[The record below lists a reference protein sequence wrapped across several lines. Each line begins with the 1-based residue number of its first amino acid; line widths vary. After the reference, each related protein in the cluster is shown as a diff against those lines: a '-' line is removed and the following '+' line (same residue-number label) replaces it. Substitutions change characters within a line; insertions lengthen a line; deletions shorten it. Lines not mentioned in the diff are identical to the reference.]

1 MSSSIPKIVLFGGTG
16 FVGGQVLYT
25 LLTGDFSLGE
35 AEIVVITSSESKHR
49 QIDSWA
55 SKLGSK
61 LQGRSLSVIVAQRGG
76 GKDGNAWYEASEKI
90 SSDADLVLQAAT
102 SDDLKLT
109 KAINKGLISAQKSG
123 KRGAL
128 IHLSGTQLIETL
140 AGGNAEPKARQYD
153 DSDRDAI
160 VNISDEAAHRHIDLE
175 IGHVIA
181 RGELPGAIVCPTLV
195 WGQGQGPDL
204 RVSTQ
209 IPDLVKKALYNGH
222 AVHVGAGT
230 NSWTSVHVSDV
241 SSLILLLS
249 ASLLSPT
256 SSGKASKQKV
266 AGGEQLFESFYFA
279 STPKLHLFKDLASVI
294 GKTLHAQGLISSSQP
309 TSLPC
314 PAHNPNEKG
323 VRIED
328 AARSAADEEQDK
340 RTPIWPTRT
349 NVDCI
354 ASRAEREVSWKPT
367 KHLDE
372 EGLVADVKFYVE
384 QWRADGTLKQLQ
396 RA

>member
-1 MSSSIPKIVLFGGTG
+1 MSSIPKIVLFGGTG

-49 QIDSWA
+49 LIDSWA
-55 SKLGSK
+55 SKLGCK
-61 LQGRSLSVIVAQRGG
+61 LQGRSLS
-76 GKDGNAWYEASEKI
+76 
-90 SSDADLVLQAAT
+90 AAT

-160 VNISDEAAHRHIDLE
+160 VDISDEAAHRLIDLE
-175 IGHVIA
+175 IGHAIA

-204 RVSTQ
+204 RISTQ

-230 NSWTSVHVSDV
+230 NSWTSVHVSEV

-249 ASLLSPT
+249 ASLLSSSS
-256 SSGKASKQKV
+256 SSGKASKQKA

-309 TSLPC
+309 KSLPC
-314 PAHNPNEKG
+314 PPHNPNEKG

-328 AARSAADEEQDK
+328 AARSEADEEQDK

-372 EGLVADVKFYVE
+372 EGLAADVKFYVE